1 MKPLNQFLNE
11 YRDYVGERSKE
22 RKKELLAAEKT
33 INGNKLLSKKLK
45 EKGYVVRVDG
55 PLFSDKASGA
65 DRIAVINK
73 GKDVFRIFPPTVHTK
88 EWSIILMDVQS
99 GYMSYIRQKDTYSE
113 KGLSSVINRL
123 IILLE

>member
-1 MKPLNQFLNE
+1 MKPLNEFLNE
-11 YRDYVGERSKE
+11 YRDYVGERDIE
-22 RKKELLAAEKT
+22 RKKELLAAKDSITE
-33 INGNKLLSKKLK
+33 NKLLSKKLK

-55 PLFSDKASGA
+55 PLFSKSASGM

-73 GKDVFRIFPPTVHTK
+73 GKDVFRIFPPSAHSK

-99 GYMSYIRQKDTYSE
+99 GYMSYIRQKDTYNE

-123 IILLE
+123 INLLE

>member
-1 MKPLNQFLNE
+1 MKSLNEFLNE
-11 YRDYVGERSKE
+11 YRDYVGERNIE
-22 RKKELLAAEKT
+22 RKKELLAAERT
-33 INGNKLLSKKLK
+33 ITDNKLLSKKLK